1 MTFAADRY
9 DRMTYRRCGNS
20 GLLLPAVS
28 LGGWQAIGGYR
39 DDEASKRIFFRA
51 FDCGITHFD
60 FANNYGKPGGTSE
73 AVFGRI
79 LKEMPREELVIS
91 SKAGYRMW
99 PGPYGEWGSRKYLIQ
114 SCEQS
119 LKRLG
124 LDHLDIFYSHR
135 FDPATPLEE
144 TIGALDTLVRQ
155 GKALY
160 AGISNYEDPH
170 FTRALALTRG
180 HDWAP
185 ITIHQPRYHLFERT
199 AEKSVLP
206 TAAREGVG
214 VIVFS
219 PLAQGLLTDRYLAGI
234 PAGSR
239 AATDPGNGGI
249 GPSAV
254 TPATVA
260 KVRALNAIAAERG
273 QTMAQFALSWLLR
286 DERVTSVLIGASAP
300 EQIDQNVACVANL
313 AFAADELSE
322 IDRVCLG
329 AP

>member
-9 DRMTYRRCGNS
+9 DRMPYRRCGRS

-124 LDHLDIFYSHR
+124 VDHLDIFYSHR

-160 AGISNYEDPH
+160 AGVSNYDDPH
-170 FTRALALTRG
+170 FTRVLELTHRHG
-180 HDWAP
+180 WAP
-185 ITIHQPRYHLFERT
+185 ITIHQPRYHLLERGV
-199 AEKSVLP
+199 EKTVLP
-206 TAAREGVG
+206 TAGREGVG

-219 PLAQGLLTDRYLAGI
+219 PLAQGILTDRYLDGI

-260 KVRALNAIAAERG
+260 KVRALDAIAKRRG
-273 QTMAQFALSWLLR
+273 QTMAQLALSWLLR
-286 DERVTSVLIGASAP
+286 DGRVTSVLIGASSP
-300 EQIDQNVACVANL
+300 EQVDQNVACVSNL
-313 AFAADELSE
+313 AFAEGELAE
-322 IDRVCLG
+322 IDRACLG
-329 AP
+329 AA

>member
-1 MTFAADRY
+1 MPFAADRY
-9 DRMTYRRCGNS
+9 ERMPYRRCGRS

-60 FANNYGKPGGTSE
+60 FANNYGKPGGASE
-73 AVFGRI
+73 EVFGRI
-79 LKEMPREELVIS
+79 LKEMPRHELVLS

-99 PGPYGEWGSRKYLIQ
+99 PGPYGEWGSRKYLIE

-119 LKRLG
+119 LRRLG
-124 LDHLDIFYSHR
+124 VDHLDIFYSHR
-135 FDPATPLEE
+135 FDPHTPLEE
-144 TIGALDTLVRQ
+144 TIGTLDTLVRQ

-160 AGISNYEDPH
+160 AGVSNYEDPH
-170 FTRALALTRG
+170 FTRALELTRRAG
-180 HDWAP
+180 LAP

-199 AEKSVLP
+199 PERSVLP
-206 TAAREGVG
+206 TAGREGVG

-219 PLAQGLLTDRYLAGI
+219 PLAQGLLTDRYLDGI
-234 PAGSR
+234 PPGSR
-239 AATDPGNGGI
+239 AAADPGNGGI
-249 GPSAV
+249 GPGAV
-254 TPATVA
+254 TPEAVA
-260 KVRALNAIAAERG
+260 KVRALNAVAKRRG
-273 QTMAQFALSWLLR
+273 QSMAQLALAWLLR

-313 AFAADELSE
+313 AFTPGELLE
-322 IDRVCLG
+322 IDRVCQG
-329 AP
+329 AA